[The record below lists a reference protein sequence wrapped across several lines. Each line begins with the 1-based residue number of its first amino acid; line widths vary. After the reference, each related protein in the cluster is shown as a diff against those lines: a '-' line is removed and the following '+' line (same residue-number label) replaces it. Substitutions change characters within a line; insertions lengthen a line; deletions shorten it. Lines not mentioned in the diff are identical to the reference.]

1 MAAIKKNFPIKLI
14 FNKTNIQLFSN
25 FNNFVTWPTWKISF
39 IQEVEMS
46 DDATSDDSD
55 AFSDEEDCDNRS
67 LASQL
72 ANAGPTGV
80 AAAAAISST
89 K

>member
-1 MAAIKKNFPIKLI
+1 
-14 FNKTNIQLFSN
+14 
-25 FNNFVTWPTWKISF
+25 
-39 IQEVEMS
+39 MS
-46 DDATSDDSD
+46 DDTSDDSD
-55 AFSDEEDCDNRS
+55 GFDDDDEIENHSHDE

-72 ANAGPTGV
+72 ASAGPTGV

>member
-1 MAAIKKNFPIKLI
+1 MAAILKNFPDKTF
-14 FNKTNIQLFSN
+14 FNKTNIELFSN
-25 FNNFVTWPTWKISF
+25 SNNFVTWPTWKISF

>member
-1 MAAIKKNFPIKLI
+1 
-14 FNKTNIQLFSN
+14 
-25 FNNFVTWPTWKISF
+25 
-39 IQEVEMS
+39 MS
-46 DDATSDDSD
+46 DDDATSDDSD

-89 K
+89 KYVATCVFI